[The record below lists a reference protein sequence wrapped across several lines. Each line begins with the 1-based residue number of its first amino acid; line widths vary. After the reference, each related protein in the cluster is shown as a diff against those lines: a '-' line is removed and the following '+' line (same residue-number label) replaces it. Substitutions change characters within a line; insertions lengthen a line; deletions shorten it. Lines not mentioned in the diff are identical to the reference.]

1 MKSNLALVALILPL
15 AFANPLEIVE
25 STEALPKSI
34 EDNLEE
40 EIAAQNAQFNFG
52 YSIQVLLSNQCFQL
66 RKLQCCKFLCEINFS
81 KLKSSRIAI
90 FIILTL

>member
-52 YSIQVLLSNQCFQL
+52 YSIQVLLSNKCCQL
-66 RKLQCCKFLCEINFS
+66 WKSQCCNFFNT
-81 KLKSSRIAI
+81 RI
-90 FIILTL
+90 FT

>member
-52 YSIQVLLSNQCFQL
+52 YSIQVLKSNQCCQL
-66 RKLQCCKFLCEINFS
+66 WKSQCCKFFYV
-81 KLKSSRIAI
+81 KS
-90 FIILTL
+90 ILVN